1 MSTLYLIRH
10 GETINNTARRN
21 VPSTYNYEKKC
32 PDPPLNETGIR
43 QAHLLGQRLEHCSIN
58 VIYSSDLLR
67 TQQTAHIIN
76 EYIGKEIIE
85 RSGLR
90 EIDMGEMNLRSFEEL
105 KEEFPDFYN
114 NWNRHD
120 TDMPYP
126 NGETGRDVLKRAVK
140 VIKEII
146 DENVENAAIVTH
158 GGVIRVLISVF
169 LGMPLE
175 NRFRFLLD
183 NCGITA
189 VQHSIRNNMFKV
201 ICVNDSSHL
210 QNIKLNI

>member
-1 MSTLYLIRH
+1 
-10 GETINNTARRN
+10 
-21 VPSTYNYEKKC
+21 
-32 PDPPLNETGIR
+32 
-43 QAHLLGQRLEHCSIN
+43 
-58 VIYSSDLLR
+58 
-67 TQQTAHIIN
+67 
-76 EYIGKEIIE
+76 
-85 RSGLR
+85 
-90 EIDMGEMNLRSFEEL
+90 
-105 KEEFPDFYN
+105 
-114 NWNRHD
+114 
-120 TDMPYP
+120 MPYP

-158 GGVIRVLISVF
+158 RGVIRVLISVF

-189 VQHSIRNNMFKV
+189 VQHDTRNNMFKV

>member
-32 PDPPLNETGIR
+32 PDPPLNETGVR

-90 EIDMGEMNLRSFEEL
+90 EIDMGEMNLEVL
-105 KEEFPDFYN
+105 KNLKKNFLIFIITG
-114 NWNRHD
+114 
-120 TDMPYP
+120 TDMTPICLTRMEKP
-126 NGETGRDVLKRAVK
+126 EETYSKG
-140 VIKEII
+140 
-146 DENVENAAIVTH
+146 
-158 GGVIRVLISVF
+158 
-169 LGMPLE
+169 
-175 NRFRFLLD
+175 
-183 NCGITA
+183 
-189 VQHSIRNNMFKV
+189 Q
-201 ICVNDSSHL
+201 
-210 QNIKLNI
+210 